1 MFLDKKYQNFYQNY
15 GGLLT
20 EQTAVISEDL
30 NQRLAGYLNNEKL
43 LVKLAELFKK
53 FPDGEHEITNLDKT
67 EFGIN
72 QDDRLFVKID
82 KSEKRAPK
90 FFMWIMND
98 QFLWGEIDMDIA
110 ASILK
115 AAGEGT
121 NWTER
126 GIVGTV
132 GSVFSSSGTDAGTDE
147 ENIAALAAA
156 FAKIAAA
163 KSVDP
168 QIYFDKLDEVFSSKY
183 GNSVRD
189 FLETEFSGY
198 AEVVS
203 CNLYR
208 RKIEPAVLRGLN
220 IWSILGDVTLTI
232 VTFGGSSA
240 FTAGLKGAQIS
251 SAAARTTRLG
261 KAIQSTKA
269 GQKAAQA
276 SYGLGKAVKG
286 VADITRLSSVF
297 AKLDKARKVA
307 ALEKAGITA
316 GGAEF
321 NWLTRAGGAGSRSTK
336 AKILSFEDAGAKMS
350 ILGAN
355 GRSVEIV
362 TRWPNLLTQLSP
374 ATAVE
379 VITAAGINKTTKA
392 LVAARAA
399 SGAAAA
405 ATNDTPTGADE
416 PGMLAKGM
424 EAMGYYDTLAADPS
438 KFIENAKKQ
447 GASDIASML
456 LDLKNGS
463 GIFGNTTDQEE
474 CAIALLI
481 TGLTPEMAKEVS
493 VAYSKIDVKSN
504 VYDVIDDE
512 LGGDISILAKAYWAG
527 CTGEGDD
534 FDAAIT
540 KITERIMKKS
550 S

>member
-1 MFLDKKYQNFYQNY
+1 MILHRKYQNFYQNY
-15 GGLLT
+15 SGPVV
-20 EQTAVISEDL
+20 EQAVVSEDL
-30 NQRLAGYLNNEKL
+30 DQRLQGYLSNEKL
-43 LVKLAELFKK
+43 LAKLADIFKK
-53 FPDGEHEITNLDKT
+53 YPDGEHEIVDLDKT
-67 EFGIN
+67 ELGIN
-72 QDDRLFVKID
+72 QNDRLFVNVD

-132 GSVFSSSGTDAGTDE
+132 GSIFSTSGTDAGTDE

-168 QIYFDKLDEVFSSKY
+168 QIYFDKLDEIFSSKY
-183 GNSVRD
+183 GTSVKD

-208 RKIEPAVLRGLN
+208 RKIEPSVLRGLN
-220 IWSILGDVTLTI
+220 MWSILGDIALTV
-232 VTFGGSSA
+232 VTFGGSAA
-240 FTAGLKGAQIS
+240 FTAGLKGAQLS
-251 SAAARTTRLG
+251 SAAARTTKLG

-286 VADITRLSSVF
+286 VADITRLSGVF
-297 AKLDKARKVA
+297 AKLDKARKIS

-321 NWLTRAGGAGSRSTK
+321 TWVTNVGRASSRSSK
-336 AKILSFEDAGAKMS
+336 AKILSYTDNGAKMS
-350 ILGAN
+350 ILGSN
-355 GRSVEIV
+355 GRWIESVTGWQNI
-362 TRWPNLLTQLSP
+362 LTQLAP

-379 VITAAGINKTTKA
+379 VITAAGINKTTKG

-399 SGAAAA
+399 GGAAAA
-405 ATNDTPTGADE
+405 LTNETPQGAEE
-416 PGMLAKGM
+416 PGMLAKGA
-424 EAMGYYDTLAADPS
+424 EAMGYYDTMAADPS
-438 KFIENAKKQ
+438 QFIENAKKQ
-447 GASDIASML
+447 GASDIAAML

-481 TGLTPEMAKEVS
+481 TGLTPEMAKEVNA
-493 VAYSKIDVKSN
+493 AYSKIDVKSN
-504 VYDVIDDE
+504 IYDVIDDE
-512 LGGDISILAKAYWAG
+512 LGGDISILAKAYWSG
-527 CTGEGDD
+527 CTGEGKD

-540 KITERIMKKS
+540 KITDRIMKKS